1 LDAALTIDAVEVIAK
16 GLDSIQDSNPD
27 IFREVFRRGKV
38 YNNDTIGLDCKNDL
52 PVPWIHGNMLINKFK
67 QVFESVLHEYCLV
80 IILRWD
86 HTTGEV

>member
-1 LDAALTIDAVEVIAK
+1 MQLDAALTMDAVEVIAR

-52 PVPWIHGNMLINKFK
+52 PVPWTHGNLLINKFK
-67 QVFESVLHEYCLV
+67 QASLELCSFALSVKCSDF
-80 IILRWD
+80 I
-86 HTTGEV
+86 